1 MYHMYV
7 TIYYIVRNYILYTY
21 VFFWVCRFCHKNM
34 DRRIPSKRLLRSEDS
49 GSKRLRRGLES
60 GAGNSSKDL
69 SKQKR
74 IETVKKC

>member
-7 TIYYIVRNYILYTY
+7 TIY
-21 VFFWVCRFCHKNM
+21 FFGVCRFCHQNM

-60 GAGNSSKDL
+60 GAGNSSKAEGL
-69 SKQKR
+69 IKT
-74 IETVKKC
+74 ETDRNR